1 MSTCHCTLTS
11 RLLSKTHSASK
22 AIPSASETAG
32 GDAASKEVV
41 IEADTSVP
49 GGDAVSERIMT
60 EGRTSVLGG
69 RAALEGVAKKA
80 EVARIGAV
88 VNMLGHDA
96 ADDAIDQLN
105 VNPVTYRDLV
115 NNIE

>member
-11 RLLSKTHSASK
+11 RLLSKTHSASI

-49 GGDAVSERIMT
+49 GGDAVAERRV
-60 EGRTSVLGG
+60 GL
-69 RAALEGVAKKA
+69 LCW
-80 EVARIGAV
+80 EVGLHWKGLQRRLRLHA
-88 VNMLGHDA
+88 
-96 ADDAIDQLN
+96 
-105 VNPVTYRDLV
+105 
-115 NNIE
+115 